1 MKGTNVSVTGNCHC
15 VLVEG
20 PSWGDAEFYGRWL
33 LAAAEAETF
42 WQHAY
47 RNSEFQKQVDR
58 VCISY
63 IPHFG
68 ISATLIIMELRDYRT
83 SLMIDLNTEDGE
95 NFAMMVAMGF
105 FTWSASRY
113 EMTIPPN
120 LTETQVKQ
128 AILKFAQT
136 EDAEFVLHPEQL
148 VTAIS
153 FAEARNWQDRTRAI
167 ERFHDNLW
175 ACPAALN

>member
-1 MKGTNVSVTGNCHC
+1 MLSSMADGCWRQQKLKHSGNM
-15 VLVEG
+15 LIE
-20 PSWGDAEFYGRWL
+20 
-33 LAAAEAETF
+33 
-42 WQHAY
+42 
-47 RNSEFQKQVDR
+47 NSEFQKQVDR

-113 EMTIPPN
+113 EMTIPP
-120 LTETQVKQ
+120 
-128 AILKFAQT
+128 I
-136 EDAEFVLHPEQL
+136 
-148 VTAIS
+148 
-153 FAEARNWQDRTRAI
+153 
-167 ERFHDNLW
+167 
-175 ACPAALN
+175 